1 MRYQISGQ
9 QIDIGE
15 ALQNHV
21 RNELNVII
29 QKYAE
34 RPLAR
39 PSVFRKM
46 RMNLSVRRR
55 FIYQRV

>member
-34 RPLAR
+34 RPVGSDGTGESSR
-39 PSVFRKM
+39 G
-46 RMNLSVRRR
+46 
-55 FIYQRV
+55 

>member
-29 QKYAE
+29 QKKTLKE
-34 RPLAR
+34 
-39 PSVFRKM
+39 PSE
-46 RMNLSVRRR
+46 NL
-55 FIYQRV
+55 